1 MKKLLLMSACLA
13 LAACGGGGKS
23 YAEHDVGVCP
33 STARCLLEP
42 GGEHRVTL
50 EGTVATNLSYECG
63 RALYYVLDTATEQL
77 PANQALCPSN
87 AESIAFFLG
96 DRRYEG
102 RWVTL
107 GEAYLPQRL
116 TTRDYRFTL
125 ADMVEAPRRI
135 DAGDYR
141 VRNRAALLMALDSD
155 PATSRLELP
164 EVVNE
169 LVSEHFD
176 ALVPALEFDY
186 PDYAAFRTAWQ
197 PLLGAVSAEV
207 PVSGFPADPSTVT
220 ARISNANRATRAGEY
235 ALETCQDGAAPCDQP
250 EAFDTNQSAL
260 RMEALVLPD
269 GRVLGLGQLQKGDP
283 DNGGGEDLVT
293 WEGVPTLT
301 AGLTFQQGHIVGLLN
316 SSAASTDA
324 TLTGRLLGHRALY
337 INQRVAGGFVT
348 DFALDLPG
356 SPSAPGGGEAGRVQG
371 SVLGSGNLGLS
382 VRATQ
387 TGPMMVNGDGASVA
401 AGYYSVTLKRA
412 CTGSSEQCSDFIPT
426 KELGSNGN
434 YPACLHDSSGG
445 CRTLEPN
452 QARERNRADE
462 NQIETFVVRIS
473 ADGAAYAAA
482 SCEDEVV
489 PAGLVTAASQSRAT
503 VTLLL
508 APGAANKAGTPHFGT
523 RIDGTLDLTSG
534 NRPLYRTD
542 RYSERLRG
550 IWRDLYRPAQLRA
563 AGSDDL
569 ERQDSESRGSVEWRY
584 QGSSCAL

>member
-33 STARCLLEP
+33 STARCLLNP

-63 RALYYVLDTATEQL
+63 SSLYYVLDTASEQL
-77 PANQALCPSN
+77 PANQALCPSD

-96 DRRYEG
+96 DRRYKG

-135 DAGDYR
+135 GAGDDYR

-164 EVVNE
+164 EGINQ
-169 LVSEHFD
+169 LVSENFD
-176 ALVPALEFDY
+176 TLIPPLEFDY
-186 PDYAAFRTAWQ
+186 PDYAAFRAAWQ
-197 PLLGAVSAEV
+197 PLLDAVSAEAT
-207 PVSGFPADPSTVT
+207 VSGFPADPSTVS
-220 ARISNANRATRAGEY
+220 ARISNANTETRAGEY
-235 ALETCQDGAAPCDQP
+235 VLETCQDGVAPCD
-250 EAFDTNQSAL
+250 ELKAFDTNQNAL
-260 RMEALVLPD
+260 RMETLVLPD

-283 DNGGGEDLVT
+283 ENGGSEDLVT
-293 WEGVPTLT
+293 WEGVPTLA
-301 AGLTFQQGHIVGLLN
+301 AGLTVQQGNIVGLLN
-316 SSAASTDA
+316 SAAATDV

-337 INQRVAGGFVT
+337 INQRVQGGFVT

-356 SPSAPGGGEAGRVQG
+356 SPSTPSGGETGRVQG
-371 SVLGSGNLGLS
+371 SVLGAGNIGLS
-382 VRATQ
+382 IRATQ
-387 TGPMMVNGDGASVA
+387 TGPVRMDGASEA

-412 CTGSSEQCSDFIPT
+412 CTSNSEQCADFIPT

-434 YPACLHDSSGG
+434 YPACLHDSDGN
-445 CRTLEPN
+445 CQPLEPN

-473 ADGAAYAAA
+473 ADGTAYAAK
-482 SCEDEVV
+482 SCEDELV

-503 VTLLL
+503 LALLL
-508 APGAANKAGTPHFGT
+508 APGAANKAGTPHFGA
-523 RIDGTLDLTSG
+523 RIDGTLDLTNG
-534 NRPLYRTD
+534 IRPLYRTD

-550 IWRDLYRPAQLRA
+550 TWRDLYRPAQLRA
-563 AGSDDL
+563 AGSNDQG
-569 ERQDSESRGSVEWRY
+569 RQDSESRGSVEWRY
-584 QGSSCAL
+584 QGSDCDL